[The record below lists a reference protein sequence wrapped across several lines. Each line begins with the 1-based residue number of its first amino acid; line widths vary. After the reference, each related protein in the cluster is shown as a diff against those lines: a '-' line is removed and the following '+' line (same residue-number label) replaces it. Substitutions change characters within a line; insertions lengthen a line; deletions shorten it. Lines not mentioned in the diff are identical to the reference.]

1 MKIEQKGA
9 GVYYLSN
16 NAKLDKKGIKW
27 LEEKMRDENLNLA
40 RVCLHENEESQLMA
54 MVIMIRNRFT
64 YPAHRHIWKDECYS
78 IIEGSCKYVE
88 YSNNGKII
96 STHDLE
102 AGCTFLNKEKRFHT
116 LVPTSDILVFLESTT
131 GPFIGSRKLEFL

>member
-40 RVCLHENEESQLMA
+40 RVCYENEESQLMA

-64 YPAHRHIWKDECYS
+64 IQLIA
-78 IIEGSCKYVE
+78 
-88 YSNNGKII
+88 
-96 STHDLE
+96 
-102 AGCTFLNKEKRFHT
+102 TFGRMNAI
-116 LVPTSDILVFLESTT
+116 V
-131 GPFIGSRKLEFL
+131 